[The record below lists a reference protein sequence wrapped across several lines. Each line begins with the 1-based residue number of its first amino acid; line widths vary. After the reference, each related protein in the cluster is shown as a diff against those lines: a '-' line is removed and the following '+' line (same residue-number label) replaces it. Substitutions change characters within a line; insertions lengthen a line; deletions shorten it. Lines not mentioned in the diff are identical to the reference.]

1 VLLTVAAALPILS
14 VFSRQRQ
21 RPDLPSPCRR
31 LCRGQGRRQAGHLRP
46 STCRHRQEGGLGAT
60 ATCRVLQQRLPDLSQ
75 PLVVVVG
82 GGGGTAVTSVIVH
95 VVVPAP
101 AGGMCIA
108 LERRDRAIGSQSDL
122 RQTEHQQL
130 RPFAPFLTTA
140 LDAFSVLVMMFG
152 PMLLVDA
159 DSLVLLRARK
169 ELSPRVKGSKL
180 ITALPGSGDPQSAL
194 EFVLRQLIYMAE
206 TWMSR
211 ARSHEASI
219 LPIFGAR
226 KSDRV
231 TSLLAGRPP
240 CNRATIVAALE
251 RYGQE
256 IARAAEADLVPA
268 ALRVAESPAA
278 AASGR
283 LPEGAGAGA
292 FALATAA
299 AAVTAEASQQSG
311 RDGEER
317 APSSRHVKVARTC
330 S

>member
-1 VLLTVAAALPILS
+1 
-14 VFSRQRQ
+14 
-21 RPDLPSPCRR
+21 
-31 LCRGQGRRQAGHLRP
+31 
-46 STCRHRQEGGLGAT
+46 
-60 ATCRVLQQRLPDLSQ
+60 VLQQRLPDLSQ
-75 PLVVVVG
+75 PLVVVG
-82 GGGGTAVTSVIVH
+82 SGGGTVVTSVIVH
-95 VVVPAP
+95 AAMPAP
-101 AGGMCIA
+101 TGGMCTA
-108 LERRDRAIGSQSDL
+108 LVRRDRAIGSQSDL
-122 RQTEHQQL
+122 RQTEYQQL
-130 RPFAPFLTTA
+130 RPFAPFLTTPW
-140 LDAFSVLVMMFG
+140 DAFSVLVMMFG

-159 DSLVLLRARK
+159 DSLVLFRARK

-180 ITALPGSGDPQSAL
+180 ITALPGSGDPRSAL

-211 ARSHEASI
+211 TRSPEASI

-278 AASGR
+278 AASVR

-299 AAVTAEASQQSG
+299 AAAVTAEASQQSG
-311 RDGEER
+311 RDGDEER